1 MTDEM
6 RLKFYQNKT
15 TNNQANK
22 IRAEKLEKAL
32 KIKQDEAIKSVMKK
46 PLPTTGQYDAMYN
59 A

>member
-32 KIKQDEAIKSVMKK
+32 KNKQDEAIKRVMKK
-46 PLPTTGQYDAMYN
+46 PLPSTGQYDAMYN